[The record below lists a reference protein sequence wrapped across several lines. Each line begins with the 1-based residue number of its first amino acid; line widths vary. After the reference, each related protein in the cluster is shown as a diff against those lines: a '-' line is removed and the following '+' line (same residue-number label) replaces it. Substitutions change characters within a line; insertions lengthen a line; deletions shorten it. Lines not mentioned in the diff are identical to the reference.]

1 MWLVVVNPKAGL
13 GAAASLATQV
23 VGFLQSREIAYRM
36 ISPNSAAETKALV
49 AESLRNG
56 EATRLLSVGG
66 DGLFHLLLQFAI
78 EFKVP
83 LAIVPG
89 GTGNDFYRTLGWFDH
104 DLTNYLEHLI
114 STAPT
119 LVDVGV
125 VDGEYFGAVLS
136 SGFDSVVN
144 ERANKMKWP
153 KGPAKYNAAI
163 VLEFPKFQP
172 IEFKIFADEKIL
184 EVEAMLIAIG
194 NGSSYGGG
202 MRVCPDAVLNDG
214 LFDIMILHPVS
225 KLEFIKVF
233 PTVYKGTHVEHPQ
246 VEVIRAKAIRIESS
260 AVAYADGERIG
271 QLPVQVESLPQS
283 LLTWPA

>member
-1 MWLVVVNPKAGL
+1 MWLVVVNPKAGM
-13 GAAASLATQV
+13 GAAASLATRI
-23 VGFLQSREIAYRM
+23 VGFLQSNEISYRM
-36 ISPNSAAETKALV
+36 ISPNSAAETNSLV
-49 AESLRNG
+49 RESLRNG
-56 EATRLLSVGG
+56 EAHRLISVGG
-66 DGLFHLLLQFAI
+66 DGLFHLLLQLAI

-83 LAIVPG
+83 LAVAPG

-104 DLTNYLEHLI
+104 ELTNYLDHLV
-114 STAPT
+114 SAEPS

-144 ERANKMKWP
+144 ERANTLKWP

-163 VLEFPKFQP
+163 ALEFPKFKP
-172 IEFKIFADEKIL
+172 IEFKIFADEQVL

-194 NGSSYGGG
+194 NGRSYGGG
-202 MRVCPDAVLNDG
+202 MQVCPDADLQDG

-233 PTVYKGTHVEHPQ
+233 PTVYKGTHIEHPQ
-246 VEVIRAKAIRIESS
+246 VEVIRAKQVRIESS
-260 AVAYADGERIG
+260 AIAYADGERIG
-271 QLPVQVESLPQS
+271 QLPVQVESLPQT

>member
-1 MWLVVVNPKAGL
+1 MWLVVVNPKAGM

-23 VGFLQSREIAYRM
+23 VGFLQSRQIAYRM
-36 ISPNSAAETKALV
+36 ISPNSAVETKALV
-49 AESLRNG
+49 RQSLQSG
-56 EATRLLSVGG
+56 EAKKLLSIVG
-66 DGLFHLLLQFAI
+66 DGLFHLLLQLAI

-83 LAIVPG
+83 LAITPG

-104 DLTNYLEHLI
+104 DLTDYLEHLN
-114 STAPT
+114 SAAPC

-144 ERANKMKWP
+144 ERANRMKWP
-153 KGPAKYNAAI
+153 TGPAKYNVAI
-163 VLEFPKFQP
+163 ALELPKFKA
-172 IEFKIFADEKIL
+172 IEFKIFADEKVL

-194 NGSSYGGG
+194 NGRSYGGG
-202 MRVCPDAVLNDG
+202 MQVCPDADLHDG

-233 PTVYKGTHVEHPQ
+233 PTVYKGTHIEHPQ
-246 VEVIRAKAIRIESS
+246 VEVIRAKKIRIESS
-260 AVAYADGERIG
+260 AIAYADGERIG

-283 LLTWPA
+283 LLTWTA

>member
-1 MWLVVVNPKAGL
+1 MWLVVVNPKAGM

-23 VGFLQSREIAYRM
+23 VGFLQSRDISYRM
-36 ISPNSAAETKALV
+36 ISPNSAAETKSLV

-104 DLTNYLEHLI
+104 DLHEYLEHLI
-114 STAPT
+114 SVDPS

-153 KGPAKYNAAI
+153 KGPGKYNAAI
-163 VLEFPKFQP
+163 ALELPKFEP
-172 IEFKIFADEKIL
+172 IEFKIFADEKVL
-184 EVEAMLIAIG
+184 EVAAMLIAIG
-194 NGSSYGGG
+194 NGRSYGGG
-202 MRVCPDAVLNDG
+202 MQVCPDADLHDG

-271 QLPVQVESLPQS
+271 QLPVQVESLSQS

>member
-1 MWLVVVNPKAGL
+1 MWLVVVNPKAGV
-13 GAAASLATQV
+13 GAAASLATQI
-23 VGFLQSREIAYRM
+23 VGFLQSRSISYRM
-36 ISPNSAAETKALV
+36 ISPNSSVETNLLV
-49 AESLRNG
+49 R
-56 EATRLLSVGG
+56 EAIQKNEVTKLLSVGG
-66 DGLFHLLLQFAI
+66 DGLFHLLLQLAI

-83 LAIVPG
+83 LAIAPG
-89 GTGNDFYRTLGWFDH
+89 GTGNDFYRTLGWFES
-104 DLTNYLEHLI
+104 DLTEYLEHLI
-114 STAPT
+114 STEPS

-144 ERANKMKWP
+144 ERANKLHWP

-163 VLEFPKFQP
+163 VLEFPKFKA
-172 IEFKIFADEKIL
+172 IDFKIYADENIL

-202 MRVCPDAVLNDG
+202 MQVCPDADLQDG
-214 LFDIMILHPVS
+214 LLDIMILHPVS
-225 KLEFIKVF
+225 KIEFIKVF
-233 PTVYKGTHVEHPQ
+233 PTVYKGTHIEHPQ
-246 VEVIRAKAIRIESS
+246 VEVIRAKRVRIESS
-260 AVAYADGERIG
+260 AIAYADGERIG

>member
-163 VLEFPKFQP
+163 LLEFPKFQP

-202 MRVCPDAVLNDG
+202 MRVCPNADLNDG

>member
-1 MWLVVVNPKAGL
+1 MWLVVVNPKAGM
-13 GAAASLATQV
+13 GAAASLATRI
-23 VGFLQSREIAYRM
+23 VGFLQSNEISYRM
-36 ISPNSAAETKALV
+36 ISPNSAVETKSLV
-49 AESLRNG
+49 RESLRNG
-56 EATRLLSVGG
+56 EAHRLISVGG

-83 LAIVPG
+83 LAVAPG

-104 DLTNYLEHLI
+104 ELTNYLDHLV
-114 STAPT
+114 SEDPT

-144 ERANKMKWP
+144 ERANTLKWP

-163 VLEFPKFQP
+163 ALEFPKFKP
-172 IEFKIFADEKIL
+172 IEFKIFADEQVL
-184 EVEAMLIAIG
+184 QVEAMLIAIG
-194 NGSSYGGG
+194 NGRSYGGG
-202 MRVCPDAVLNDG
+202 MQVCPDADLQDG

-233 PTVYKGTHVEHPQ
+233 PTVYKGTHIEHPQ
-246 VEVIRAKAIRIESS
+246 VEVIRAKQVRIESS
-260 AVAYADGERIG
+260 AIAYADGERIG
-271 QLPVQVESLPQS
+271 QLPVQVESLPQT

>member
-1 MWLVVVNPKAGL
+1 MWLVVVNPKAGM

-23 VGFLQSREIAYRM
+23 VGFLQSHQIAYRM

-49 AESLRNG
+49 RQLLQSG
-56 EATRLLSVGG
+56 EATKLLSIGG
-66 DGLFHLLLQFAI
+66 DGLFHLLLQLAI

-83 LAIVPG
+83 LAITPG
-89 GTGNDFYRTLGWFDH
+89 GTGNDFYRTLGWFEH
-104 DLTNYLEHLI
+104 DLTDYLQHLN
-114 STAPT
+114 SAAPS

-153 KGPAKYNAAI
+153 KGPAKYNVAI
-163 VLEFPKFQP
+163 ALELPKFKA
-172 IEFKIFADEKIL
+172 IEFKIFADEKVL

-194 NGSSYGGG
+194 NGRSYGGG
-202 MRVCPDAVLNDG
+202 MQVCPDADLHDG

-233 PTVYKGTHVEHPQ
+233 PTVYKGTHIEHPQ
-246 VEVIRAKAIRIESS
+246 VEVIRAKRIRIESS

-283 LLTWPA
+283 LLTWTA

>member
-1 MWLVVVNPKAGL
+1 MWLVVVNPNAGL

-23 VGFLQSREIAYRM
+23 VGFLQSHEIAYRM
-36 ISPNSAAETKALV
+36 ISPNSATETKTLV

-56 EATRLLSVGG
+56 EATKLLSVGG

-78 EFKVP
+78 EFRVP

-104 DLTNYLEHLI
+104 ELGDYLEHLN
-114 STAPT
+114 STPPS

-144 ERANKMKWP
+144 ERANTMKWP

-202 MRVCPDAVLNDG
+202 MRVCPNADLRDG

>member
-23 VGFLQSREIAYRM
+23 VGFLQSRDIAYRM
-36 ISPNSAAETKALV
+36 ISPNSAAETKV
-49 AESLRNG
+49 FVKESLQSG
-56 EATRLLSVGG
+56 EATKLLSIGG

-83 LAIVPG
+83 LAVAPG
-89 GTGNDFYRTLGWFDH
+89 GTGNDFYRTLGWFGH
-104 DLTNYLEHLI
+104 DLTDYLDRLI
-114 STAPT
+114 STPPS
-119 LVDVGV
+119 LIDVGV

-144 ERANKMKWP
+144 ERANTMKWP
-153 KGPAKYNAAI
+153 KGPAKYNVAI
-163 VLEFPKFQP
+163 ALELPKFKA
-172 IEFKIFADEKIL
+172 IKFKIFADEKVL
-184 EVEAMLIAIG
+184 EVEAMLIAVG

-202 MRVCPDAVLNDG
+202 MRVCPDADLNDG

-233 PTVYKGTHVEHPQ
+233 PTVYQGTHIEHPQ
-246 VEVIRAKAIRIESS
+246 VEVVRAKHIRIESV

>member
-1 MWLVVVNPKAGL
+1 MWLVVVNPKAGM

-23 VGFLQSREIAYRM
+23 VGFLQSRNISYRM
-36 ISPNSAAETKALV
+36 ISPNSAAETKSLV
-49 AESLRNG
+49 RESLRSG

-66 DGLFHLLLQFAI
+66 DGLFHLLLQLAI
-78 EFKVP
+78 EFRIP
-83 LAIVPG
+83 LAVAPG

-104 DLTNYLEHLI
+104 DLNEYLKHLF
-114 STAPT
+114 SVEPS

-144 ERANKMKWP
+144 ERANQMKWP

-163 VLEFPKFQP
+163 VVEFPKFKA
-172 IEFKIFADEKIL
+172 IEFKIFADENVL

-202 MRVCPDAVLNDG
+202 MRVCPDADLNDG

-233 PTVYKGTHVEHPQ
+233 PTVYKGTHVQHPQ
-246 VEVIRAKAIRIESS
+246 VEVIRANRIRIESS